1 MPRGPVRRGQ
11 LIAPFGVGA
20 MLVTRD
26 GTGLITAGLDHWYKR
41 ESDDPTKETQ
51 IEEFKFQEW
60 RLQELLKVDHFR
72 VPPDYRRRRRG
83 QDIPNTG
90 LTIPF
95 LRFPRWQYCPFCGL
109 MYESTLFER
118 SRAKCQQCLIKDKT
132 RYMVQ
137 VPFVAMCQNGHIQ
150 DFPWKEWVHETANP
164 TCNGRLRLVSIGKAT
179 LAGQMVSCECGKKR
193 PLAGIMQVVDADTQ
207 TTNLSTNLD
216 KSGCLYLCRG
226 KSPWLGDDEREPC
239 DCHIRGALRS
249 ASNVYY
255 ASVKTSIYIPRGDNA
270 DLRELIGTLESPP
283 LSTVISIIKG
293 MGQHPTA
300 SQLQEIHPK
309 LLKNYSSEQLKQAL
323 ETVIAGSNGP
333 EWGPRPVAGDSL
345 DSEETAFR
353 RLEYATLQ
361 SSRSD
366 ISLRIREANLECF
379 DQRIRPYFSK
389 IMLVDK
395 LQETRALVGF
405 SRIFPDAGSNRE
417 VLMSRLW
424 KKRPH
429 KGNIWL
435 PACKVF
441 GEGIFIEFDE
451 ARLQGWLEEQSVL
464 LAGRSRPLAERY
476 DRLRI
481 LRRLPPLDLSPR
493 FILLHTFAHL
503 VMNRLTFECGYSS
516 ASLRERL
523 YISGSADAP
532 MAGVLIYTA
541 AGDAEGTLGGLVR
554 MGSPGRFEPMV
565 IRALEGARWCSADP
579 VCMEIGAYGG
589 QGPNSCNLAACHNC
603 VLVPETACEE
613 FNRFLDR
620 AFVVGTHSD
629 TGLGYFSL

>member
-41 ESDDPTKETQ
+41 ESDVPNEETQ
-51 IEEFKFQEW
+51 TEEFKFQEW

-72 VPPDYRRRRRG
+72 LPPDYRRRRRG
-83 QDIPNTG
+83 QDIPNTD

-95 LRFPRWQYCPFCGL
+95 LRFPRWQYCPFCSL
-109 MYESTLFER
+109 MYESALAER
-118 SRAKCQQCLIKDKT
+118 SRTKCPQCLGKKKT

-137 VPFVAMCQNGHIQ
+137 VPFVAMCQDGHIQ
-150 DFPWKEWVHETANP
+150 DFPWREWVHEAANP
-164 TCNGRLRLVSIGKAT
+164 TCNERLRLRSTGKAT

-193 PLAGIMQVVDADTQ
+193 SLSGIMGVVHPETQ
-207 TTNLSTNLD
+207 MTHLSIKLD
-216 KSGCLYLCRG
+216 KSGDPYLCRG
-226 KSPWLGDDEREPC
+226 KRPWLGDDEREPC

-255 ASVKTSIYIPRGDNA
+255 ASVKTSIFIPRGDNP
-270 DLRELIGTLESPP
+270 DQRELVGILESPP
-283 LSTVISIIKG
+283 VSALVNIFKGIGQQPTV
-293 MGQHPTA
+293 
-300 SQLQEIHPK
+300 SQLRENYPK
-309 LLKNYSSEQLKQAL
+309 PLKDFSCEQLKQAL
-323 ETVIAGSNGP
+323 DTVFAGPAKP
-333 EWGPRPVAGDSL
+333 EQSHPKAADSL

-353 RLEYATLQ
+353 RLEYATLR

-366 ISLRIREANLECF
+366 LSLRIREANLEGF
-379 DQRIRPYFSK
+379 DQRIRPYFSR

-417 VLMSRLW
+417 ALMSRLW

-429 KGNIWL
+429 KGNTWL
-435 PACKVF
+435 PAYKVF
-441 GEGIFIEFDE
+441 GEGIFIEFNE
-451 ARLQGWLEEQSVL
+451 TRLQSWLEDQPVL
-464 LAGRSRPLAERY
+464 LAGRSRPLADRY
-476 DRLRI
+476 DKLRV

-523 YISGSADAP
+523 YVSSSADAP

-554 MGSPGRFEPMV
+554 MGSPGRLEPMV

-579 VCMEIGAYGG
+579 VCMEIGASGG

-620 AFVVGTHSD
+620 AFVVGTHND
-629 TGLGYFSL
+629 ARIGYFNL